1 MAEIVPFATTEWANV
16 HAGSPLPA
24 ARAIVVGVPALAL
37 LIYWWLRQRG
47 DPK

>member
-1 MAEIVPFATTEWANV
+1 MAEIGPFATLEWANMNS
-16 HAGSPLPA
+16 GSPLPA
-24 ARAIVVGVPALAL
+24 ARTIVVGVPALAL